1 MRVHS
6 MLTNFVGFWFEV
18 CRTSNQQAHGVCRP
32 GRDKLSART
41 CKKLPVASFCASET
55 AETGRIANGREQGD
69 HVSRRQESFKV
80 FCPTFC
86 TLQKVGVAAERQK
99 NLILFVRICC
109 FGCADS
115 RFGKTRISRKGT
127 VLFFSLVRKE
137 RGVPQRFA
145 TLWTPG
151 DDSKLCRKYFWRSFR
166 RHVPNPVF
174 RTKRRRK
181 GFESVRGSGV
191 TA

>member
-1 MRVHS
+1 M
-6 MLTNFVGFWFEV
+6 
-18 CRTSNQQAHGVCRP
+18 
-32 GRDKLSART
+32 
-41 CKKLPVASFCASET
+41 PVASFCASET

-69 HVSRRQESFKV
+69 HVSRRQESYKV

-86 TLQKVGVAAERQK
+86 TLQKVGKSCREAAKGLILLVGSCCLCGLNRGLENLDSPFGK
-99 NLILFVRICC
+99 VLILFVR
-109 FGCADS
+109 S
-115 RFGKTRISRKGT
+115 RHCGELNRGSQNLETSRKGT

-145 TLWTPG
+145 NLWTPG
-151 DDSKLCRKYFWRSFR
+151 RIQSSIEEDFSRASGGTC
-166 RHVPNPVF
+166 PNPAF
-174 RTKRRRK
+174 RTRRQRK